1 MASIKDAYQST
12 IGESFTGLKLIL
24 WAIPLFW
31 FREWIFADKP
41 NIALISTVGA
51 AFLILIS
58 GFLVEISYNTIAK
71 NSEIVPGANF
81 LSMGFNGFLG
91 LLATG
96 VYAAICYFGANFACD
111 FVKTGDAAIDMTLEI
126 MIWFIF
132 LGFAFAGYI
141 VFIRRLNVFEAYNPI
156 KFMKAYPEAFLSGA
170 FLVVKL
176 AIINAILVGFISYL
190 FWLFLGFDN
199 YLIKFIWCITIMYNL
214 VIGANYLAQLS
225 EEIFAF
231 EERLNDNN

>member
-24 WAIPLFW
+24 WSIPLFW
-31 FREWIFADKP
+31 FRELIMADKP
-41 NIALISTVGA
+41 NLALISTLGV
-51 AFLILIS
+51 AFLIFIY
-58 GFLVEISYNTIAK
+58 GFLIEISYNTIAK
-71 NSEIVPGANF
+71 NPEIVPGANF

-91 LLATG
+91 IIATG
-96 VYAAICYFGANFACD
+96 IYIAICYFGANFACR
-111 FVKTGDAAIDMTLEI
+111 FVKTGEAALDMTIEI
-126 MIWFIF
+126 MIWFLF

-141 VFIRRLNVFEAYNPI
+141 IFIRRLNVFEAYNPV
-156 KFMKAYPEAFLSGA
+156 KFIKAYPEAFLSGA
-170 FLVVKL
+170 YLIVKL
-176 AIINAILVGFISYL
+176 VLINALVVGFISYL

-214 VIGANYLAQLS
+214 TISANYLAQLS

-231 EERLNDNN
+231 EERLNEKN

>member
-24 WAIPLFW
+24 WAIPLFY
-31 FREWIFADKP
+31 FREMIMADKP
-41 NIALISTVGA
+41 NVALISTIGA
-51 AFLILIS
+51 AFLIIIT
-58 GFLVEISYNTIAK
+58 GFLVEISYNTVAK
-71 NSEIVPGANF
+71 NSEIVPGGNL

-96 VYAAICYFGANFACD
+96 IYASIAYFGASFVCG
-111 FVKTGDAAIDMTLEI
+111 FVKTGTPSFDMTIDI
-126 MIWFIF
+126 MIWFLF

-141 VFIRRLNVFEAYNPI
+141 IFVRRLNVIEAYSPK
-156 KFMKAYPEAFLSGA
+156 KFLKAYPEAFLSGS
-170 FLVVKL
+170 FLIVKL
-176 AIINAILVGFISYL
+176 VLLNAIVIGFISYL

-214 VIGANYLAQLS
+214 VVSANYLAQLS

-231 EERLNDNN
+231 EERLNEKD

>member
-24 WAIPLFW
+24 WAVPLFY
-31 FREWIFADKP
+31 FREMIMADKP
-41 NIALISTVGA
+41 NIALISTLGA
-51 AFLILIS
+51 AFLIIIT
-58 GFLVEISYNTIAK
+58 GFLVEISYNTVSK
-71 NSEIVPGANF
+71 NSEIVPGGNF

-96 VYAAICYFGANFACD
+96 VYAAIAYFGASFACG
-111 FVKTGDAAIDMTLEI
+111 FVKTGTPSFDMTINI
-126 MIWFIF
+126 MIWFLFI
-132 LGFAFAGYI
+132 GFAIAGYI
-141 VFIRRLNVFEAYNPI
+141 IFVRRLNVIEAYNPK
-156 KFMKAYPEAFLSGA
+156 KFFKAYPEAFLSGSY
-170 FLVVKL
+170 LIVKL
-176 AIINAILVGFISYL
+176 LLLNAIVIGFISYL

-231 EERLNDNN
+231 EERLNEKD

>member
-31 FREWIFADKP
+31 FREWILAEKP
-41 NIALISTVGA
+41 NTALIATVGA
-51 AFLILIS
+51 AFVILIT

-81 LSMGFNGFLG
+81 LSMAFNGFLG
-91 LLATG
+91 ILATG
-96 VYAAICYFGANFACD
+96 IYALICYFGANFACS
-111 FVKTGDAAIDMTLEI
+111 FVKTGDAAIDMTCNI

-132 LGFAFAGYI
+132 LGFFFASYI
-141 VFIRRLNVFEAYNPI
+141 IFVRRLNVFEAYNPV
-156 KFMKAYPEAFLSGA
+156 KFLKAYPEAFLSGA
-170 FLVVKL
+170 YMIIKL
-176 AIINAILVGFISYL
+176 AIMNAIVIGFISYL

-199 YLIKFIWCITIMYNL
+199 YLIKYIWCITIMYNL

-231 EERLNDNN
+231 EERLNEKN

>member
-31 FREWIFADKP
+31 FREWILAAKP
-41 NIALISTVGA
+41 NVALLSTVGA
-51 AFLILIS
+51 VFLVLIT

-71 NSEIVPGANF
+71 NAEIVPGANF

-96 VYAAICYFGANFACD
+96 IYALICYFGANFACG
-111 FVKTGDAAIDMTLEI
+111 FVKTGDDALDMTCEI

-132 LGFAFAGYI
+132 LGFWFAGYI
-141 VFIRRLNVFEAYNPI
+141 IFVRRLNVFEAYNPV
-156 KFMKAYPEAFLSGA
+156 KFLKAYPEAFVSGA
-170 FLVVKL
+170 YMIVKL
-176 AIINAILVGFISYL
+176 FIINAIVIGFISYL

-199 YLIKFIWCITIMYNL
+199 YLIKYIWCVTIMYNL

-225 EEIFAF
+225 EEIFSF
-231 EERLNDNN
+231 EERLKERN